1 MSLNKEFIKTKN
13 NDMLFLKSLCVGV
26 FIWIFF
32 YTLTPVVAVNSI
44 SKDII
49 WFILSNY
56 IALILGYYLTN
67 NILKKKTY
75 VNFNSKNLEGFV
87 NVIFILILF
96 SSVVRF
102 IDLFFIREVSFF
114 NSISSNKYN
123 LAQEDKFSITLGI
136 LSFFRLLYFV
146 PYLFYVVEKKKK
158 KKLLV
163 LFLLLFLIPITE
175 GLLRGSR
182 RLIFEPI
189 GILITIIC
197 VYNFSKLFSKKIILM
212 TIVVSVFIVFISNFI
227 LKERIHESRDKEF
240 LEKIYVAPYNDL
252 LPLKLETQEY
262 LLQNKSSWIGKTTFT
277 LVHIGQYMLH
287 GVYEFDYLYKLDP
300 VKRKG
305 MYNGFIVVK
314 LLNKLHLSNI
324 SLDFLTNPTKRV
336 TYITFFGGLYLDFG
350 WFSLIIMLFFGA
362 FQKVI
367 FQYSCHFRYL
377 KPLVIALVFSNA
389 FLLVFNFLRSGLIV
403 FVLIYLMTLFL
414 FYNRKKLLKY
424 I

>member
-96 SSVVRF
+96 SSVVRV

-146 PYLFYVVEKKKK
+146 PYLFYVV
-158 KKLLV
+158 
-163 LFLLLFLIPITE
+163 
-175 GLLRGSR
+175 
-182 RLIFEPI
+182 
-189 GILITIIC
+189 
-197 VYNFSKLFSKKIILM
+197 
-212 TIVVSVFIVFISNFI
+212 
-227 LKERIHESRDKEF
+227 
-240 LEKIYVAPYNDL
+240 
-252 LPLKLETQEY
+252 
-262 LLQNKSSWIGKTTFT
+262 
-277 LVHIGQYMLH
+277 
-287 GVYEFDYLYKLDP
+287 
-300 VKRKG
+300 
-305 MYNGFIVVK
+305 
-314 LLNKLHLSNI
+314 
-324 SLDFLTNPTKRV
+324 
-336 TYITFFGGLYLDFG
+336 
-350 WFSLIIMLFFGA
+350 
-362 FQKVI
+362 
-367 FQYSCHFRYL
+367 
-377 KPLVIALVFSNA
+377 
-389 FLLVFNFLRSGLIV
+389 
-403 FVLIYLMTLFL
+403 
-414 FYNRKKLLKY
+414 
-424 I
+424 